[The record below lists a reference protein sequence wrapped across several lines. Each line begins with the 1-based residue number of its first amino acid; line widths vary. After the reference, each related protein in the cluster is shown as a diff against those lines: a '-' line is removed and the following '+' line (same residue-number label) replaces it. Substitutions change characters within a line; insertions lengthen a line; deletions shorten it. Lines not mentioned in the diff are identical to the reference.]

1 MDGDEAKSFFEAN
14 YSHIF
19 YILHE
24 TFVQAEANLKQRG
37 EFRLTASMLLTN
49 NSHSS
54 AFRCCNFFLIKIKEL
69 SFHIVGKS
77 VVAT

>member
-1 MDGDEAKSFFEAN
+1 MDSDEAKAFFEAN

-37 EFRLTASMLLTN
+37 ECVHEGASFSM
-49 NSHSS
+49 SS
-54 AFRCCNFFLIKIKEL
+54 DY
-69 SFHIVGKS
+69 
-77 VVAT
+77 

>member
-1 MDGDEAKSFFEAN
+1 VDGDEAKAFFEAN

-37 EFRLTASMLLTN
+37 EQCRPLSQ
-49 NSHSS
+49 
-54 AFRCCNFFLIKIKEL
+54 LID
-69 SFHIVGKS
+69 
-77 VVAT
+77 